1 MINNSFGMFYRNF
14 ILLSNDSKLV
24 NTSIMLLYNLCFNNL
39 KYRLDVL
46 KEVNIILK
54 IMSHWTQN
62 ELEYR

>member
-1 MINNSFGMFYRNF
+1 MFYRNF